1 MAVGNRGSAEISAQ
15 GLTKVFGDIQAVDHI
30 SFQVEKGKI
39 FGFLG
44 HNGAGKTTTVR
55 LLNGL
60 LTPSG
65 GSCQVGG
72 LSPVT
77 QGTDLRSITGVLP
90 ETPSLDERL
99 TGRENLTFFAHL
111 YQAAEDRVSQR
122 REELLEQFGLDE
134 RADDFVKAYSKGM
147 KQRLA
152 LARTL
157 IHEPEIIFLDE
168 PTAGLDPLAARQVQE
183 LILKL
188 SKEGRTIFLCT
199 HNLQEAQRLCHRVA
213 VLYQGRVIVEG
224 APEALSDEFAT
235 QTVLE
240 IEVGK
245 SDDPAMKTYLEDRDM
260 PYIALDQGHLFRLSD
275 VERCSIPDLIESV
288 IDEGIHIYRVDPREE
303 TLEDIYFAL
312 HEMLEDRA

>member
-1 MAVGNRGSAEISAQ
+1 MVVKNGSSAAISAQ
-15 GLTKVFGDIQAVDHI
+15 GLTKGFGDILAVDQI
-30 SFQVEKGKI
+30 TFQVEKGEI

-60 LTPSG
+60 LIPSG
-65 GSCQVGG
+65 GACQVGG
-72 LSPVT
+72 LSPDSH
-77 QGTDLRSITGVLP
+77 GTDLRSITGVLP

-111 YQAAEDRVSQR
+111 YRVAEDRIPRR
-122 REELLEQFGLDE
+122 REELLQQFDLEG
-134 RADDFVKAYSKGM
+134 RADDYVKTYSKGM

-157 IHEPEIIFLDE
+157 IHEPEILFLDE
-168 PTAGLDPLAARQVQE
+168 PTAGLDPLAARQVQD
-183 LILKL
+183 LILNL
-188 SKEGRTIFLCT
+188 SREGRTIFLCT

-213 VLYQGRVIVEG
+213 VLYQGRVMAEG
-224 APEALSDEFAT
+224 APELLSDELAA
-235 QTVLE
+235 QTILE

-245 SDDPAMKTYLEDRDM
+245 SDDPTMRTFLEARGM
-260 PYIALDQGHLFRLSD
+260 PYTALDQRHVYRLSD
-275 VERCSIPDLIESV
+275 VERRSIPDLIRSL

-312 HEMLEDRA
+312 HEKLEGQS